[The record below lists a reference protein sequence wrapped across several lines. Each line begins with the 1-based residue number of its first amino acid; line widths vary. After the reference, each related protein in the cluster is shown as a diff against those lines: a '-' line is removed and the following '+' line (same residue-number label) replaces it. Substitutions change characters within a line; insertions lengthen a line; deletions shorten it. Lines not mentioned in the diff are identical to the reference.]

1 MTHESPLIA
10 LLAVGFGLAFVFGAL
25 AARLKL
31 SPLLGYLF
39 AGVLIGPFTPGFIAN
54 EGLAQEVADV
64 GVILLM
70 FGVGLHFS
78 PRDLM
83 AVRAVAVPMTLLTI
97 ATTVGL
103 GIGASI
109 MLGWGIE
116 AGIVFG
122 LSLSVASTVV
132 SLRNLQ
138 DRKVVQTE
146 RGKLT
151 VAWLVVEDVAM
162 VLAMVL
168 LPTWAQIRSQAVD
181 GEFITVLQLQDVGLA
196 VVLTLG
202 KVALFAAIMMVAG
215 KRVVPWILHR
225 VVHMGSRELFRLCV
239 LAIVLGVAYAAS
251 ALFGI
256 SVALGAL
263 FAGLI
268 MAESELSQQAANET
282 LPLRDAFAVLFFVSV
297 GMLFDPRVLL
307 GNPWPLISAVVII
320 VVLRTIL
327 SVALLRMFGQSSES
341 ARTVT
346 AARGQIGEF
355 SFILA
360 GVGLDL
366 GLLPLEA
373 RNAILGAAIISIVLN
388 PALFWLIDR
397 RNKKQKP
404 APVVDPAQPAP
415 TPAPPK
421 RAVLVGYGRV
431 GSLIGKALDDAGA
444 TYAVI
449 EDRPDLVEI
458 LEKRGI
464 PVASGNAIS
473 EEVMCAAGTAE
484 ADLMF
489 VTVPDGFEAGGIVEL
504 ARKINPRIKV
514 YARAHSDAEVE
525 NLKTFGADLIVSGE
539 REIADAMIE
548 KASAII
554 PRRVAPA

>member
-1 MTHESPLIA
+1 M
-10 LLAVGFGLAFVFGAL
+10 GFGLAFVFGAIT
-25 AARLKL
+25 ARMKL

-83 AVRAVAVPMTLLTI
+83 AVRAVAVPMTLLMIAGTI
-97 ATTVGL
+97 GL
-103 GIGASI
+103 GIGAAL

-138 DRKVVQTE
+138 DRKVIQTD

-168 LPTWAQIRSQAVD
+168 LPTWAQIRSQAVG
-181 GEFITVLQLQDVGLA
+181 GEIITVMQLQDVGLA
-196 VVLTLG
+196 AVLTLG
-202 KVALFAAIMMVAG
+202 KVAAFALIMMLAG
-215 KRVVPWILHR
+215 KRVVPWVLHR

-307 GNPWPLISAVVII
+307 GNPWPLVASAGII
-320 VVLRTIL
+320 VVLRSIM
-327 SVALLRMFGQSSES
+327 SVVLLRMFGQPSES

-373 RNAILGAAIISIVLN
+373 RNAILGGAIISIVLN

-397 RNKKQKP
+397 KAKKTV
-404 APVVDPAQPAP
+404 AAAVAPAQPTAP
-415 TPAPPK
+415 AAPPK

-431 GSLIGKALDDAGA
+431 GSLIGKALDDAKA

-464 PVASGNAIS
+464 PAVTGNAIS
-473 EEVMCAAGTAE
+473 EETMRAAGTAD
-484 ADLMF
+484 ADLLF

-504 ARKINPRIKV
+504 ARKINPKIKV
-514 YARAHSDAEVE
+514 YARAHSDAEVAH
-525 NLKTFGADLIVSGE
+525 LQTLGADLIVSGE